1 MKRNECIARRAFA
14 TLILDSEY
22 PANGYMPA
30 VVFCRIL
37 VDGWYRDTIS
47 AETREKAIELF
58 NNWEE

>member
-1 MKRNECIARRAFA
+1 MRKNECIARRAFA

-22 PANGYMPA
+22 PANKYMPA

-47 AETREKAIELF
+47 AETIDEAIEIF
-58 NNWEE
+58 KNWKE